1 MQITIKAHIGGDL
14 GVSGLGLGAQGLKGL
29 NSGTSSLGSSLDK
42 LSGTIDKLTSAL
54 TSMMFGG
61 ALSQGMGSGLA
72 QGRGAGN
79 QLGTSLNTF
88 GSGAQG
94 AGNVL
99 SKPQSGSDALSKMF
113 DKALDDLLGHDTVTK
128 LTNQSNQ
135 LANSLLN
142 ASQMT
147 QGNMNAFGSGL
158 NNALSSIL
166 GNGLGQAMGGF
177 SPLSLGAGGLQG
189 LNGAGAFNQL
199 GNAIGMG
206 VGQNAALNALG
217 NVSTHVDGNNR
228 HFVDKE
234 DRGLAKEIG
243 QFMDQYPEIFGKPQY
258 QKDGWSS
265 AKTDDKSWAN
275 ALSKPDDDGM
285 TGASMDKFRQ
295 ALGMIKSAVAGD
307 TGNTNLNLRGAG
319 GASLGID
326 AAVVGDKIANMSLGK
341 LANA

>member
-1 MQITIKAHIGGDL
+1 MQITIKAHIGTDL
-14 GVSGLGLGAQGLKGL
+14 GVVGLGLGNQGLKGL
-29 NSGTSSLGSSLDK
+29 NSAASSLGSSLDK
-42 LSGTIDKLTSAL
+42 LSGTLDKLTSAL
-54 TSMMFGG
+54 TSLMFGG
-61 ALSQGMGSGLA
+61 GTGAAQSGKNALSSAFSPQGNTAGGSNLLSTPKS
-72 QGRGAGN
+72 GN
-79 QLGTSLNTF
+79 
-88 GSGAQG
+88 
-94 AGNVL
+94 
-99 SKPQSGSDALSKMF
+99 DALSAMF

-128 LTNQSNQ
+128 LTNQTNQ

-147 QGNMNAFGSGL
+147 QGNMDAFGGGL

-166 GNGLGQAMGGF
+166 GNGLSQATGGF

-189 LNGAGAFNQL
+189 LSGAGAFSQL

-206 VGQNAALNALG
+206 VGQNSALHALS

-234 DRGLAKEIG
+234 DRALAKEVG
-243 QFMDQYPEIFGKPQY
+243 QLMDQYPDVFGKPQY

-265 AKTDDKSWAN
+265 PKTDDKSWAN

-295 ALGMIKSAVAGD
+295 ALGMVKSAVAGD
-307 TGNTNLNLRGAG
+307 TGNSNLSLRGAG

-326 AAVVGDKIANMSLGK
+326 AAVAGDKIASLALGK
-341 LANA
+341 LAS

>member
-14 GVSGLGLGAQGLKGL
+14 GVSGLGLGSQGLKGL
-29 NSGTSSLGSSLDK
+29 NAATSSLGSSVDK
-42 LSGTIDKLTSAL
+42 LSSTIDKLTSAL
-54 TSMMFGG
+54 TSMMFAG
-61 ALSQGMGSGLA
+61 AMAQGLGSGQK
-72 QGRGAGN
+72 QGLGAGN
-79 QLGTSLNTF
+79 QLGQSF
-88 GSGAQG
+88 GNGAQG
-94 AGNVL
+94 AGNLL
-99 SKPQSGSDALSKMF
+99 SPPKTGNDPLSQMFENALNN
-113 DKALDDLLGHDTVTK
+113 LLGKDTVDR
-128 LTNQSNQ
+128 LTNQGNQ
-135 LANSLLN
+135 MANAMLN

-147 QGNMNAFGSGL
+147 QGNMDAFGKGVG
-158 NNALSSIL
+158 NALSSIL
-166 GNGLGQAMGGF
+166 GNGLGQAMGGA
-177 SPLSLGAGGLQG
+177 SPLTLGAGGLQG
-189 LNGAGAFNQL
+189 LSGAGSFNQL

-206 VGQNAALNALG
+206 VGQNAALNALS

-265 AKTDDKSWAN
+265 AKTDDKSWAK

-326 AAVVGDKIANMSLGK
+326 AAVVGDKIANLALGK
-341 LANA
+341 LAHA

>member
-14 GVSGLGLGAQGLKGL
+14 GVAGPGLGSQGLKGL
-29 NSGTSSLGSSLDK
+29 NSATSSLGSRMDK
-42 LSGTIDKLTSAL
+42 LSSTIDKLTSAM
-54 TSMMFGG
+54 TAMMFASVMAQALG
-61 ALSQGMGSGLA
+61 AKQ
-72 QGRGAGN
+72 GAG
-79 QLGTSLNTF
+79 G
-88 GSGAQG
+88 GQG
-94 AGNVL
+94 AGNAT
-99 SKPQSGSDALSKMF
+99 SASGSDPLSDMF
-113 DKALDDLLGHDTVTK
+113 QKILNTLLGSST
-128 LTNQSNQ
+128 
-135 LANSLLN
+135 ANGMMKQGDQKSLLN
-142 ASQMT
+142 GNQMT
-147 QGNMNAFGSGL
+147 PDNMDAFSKGMG
-158 NNALSSIL
+158 NALSSIL
-166 GNGLGQAMGGF
+166 GNGLGQAMGGV
-177 SPLSLGAGGLQG
+177 SGLSLGAGGLQG
-189 LNGAGAFNQL
+189 LSGAGAFNQL

-206 VGQNAALNALG
+206 LGQNAALNALS

-234 DRGLAKEIG
+234 DRGLAKEVG

-258 QKDGWSS
+258 QKDNWSS
-265 AKTDDKSWAN
+265 AKTDDKSWAK

-326 AAVVGDKIANMSLGK
+326 AGVVGDKIANMALGK

>member
-14 GVSGLGLGAQGLKGL
+14 GIAGLGLGSQGLKGL
-29 NSGTSSLGSSLDK
+29 NTATSSLGSSLDK
-42 LSGTIDKLTSAL
+42 LSSTIDKLTSAM
-54 TSMMFGG
+54 TAMMFASVMAQALGSKGG
-61 ALSQGMGSGLA
+61 
-72 QGRGAGN
+72 
-79 QLGTSLNTF
+79 
-88 GSGAQG
+88 QG
-94 AGNVL
+94 AGNPA
-99 SKPQSGSDALSKMF
+99 SKSGSDPLSDMF
-113 DKALDDLLGHDTVTK
+113 DKVLSNLLGNNTANGLTK
-128 LTNQSNQ
+128 QGDQ
-135 LANSLLN
+135 MPQSLLN
-142 ASQMT
+142 GNQMT
-147 QGNMNAFGSGL
+147 PDNMDAFSKGMG
-158 NNALSSIL
+158 NALSSIL

-177 SPLSLGAGGLQG
+177 SGLSLGAGGLQG
-189 LNGAGAFNQL
+189 LSGAGAFNQL

-206 VGQNAALNALG
+206 VGQNAALNALS

-234 DRGLAKEIG
+234 DRGLAKEVG

-258 QKDGWSS
+258 QKDNWSS
-265 AKTDDKSWAN
+265 AKTDDKSWAK

-326 AAVVGDKIANMSLGK
+326 AGVVGDKIANMALGK

>member
-14 GVSGLGLGAQGLKGL
+14 GIAGLGLGSQGLKGL
-29 NSGTSSLGSSLDK
+29 NSGTPSLGSSMDK
-42 LSGTIDKLTSAL
+42 LSSTIDKLTSAM
-54 TSMMFGG
+54 TAMMFASVMAQALG
-61 ALSQGMGSGLA
+61 AK
-72 QGRGAGN
+72 
-79 QLGTSLNTF
+79 
-88 GSGAQG
+88 QG
-94 AGNVL
+94 AGNAT
-99 SKPQSGSDALSKMF
+99 SASGSDPLSDMF
-113 DKALDDLLGHDTVTK
+113 QKVLNTLLGNNT
-128 LTNQSNQ
+128 
-135 LANSLLN
+135 ANGMMKQGDQMPQSLLN
-142 ASQMT
+142 GNQMT
-147 QGNMNAFGSGL
+147 PDNMDAFGKGVG
-158 NNALSSIL
+158 NALSSIL

-177 SPLSLGAGGLQG
+177 SGLSLGAGGLQG
-189 LNGAGAFNQL
+189 LSGAGAFNQL

-206 VGQNAALNALG
+206 VGQNAALNALS

-234 DRGLAKEIG
+234 DRGLAKEVG

-258 QKDGWSS
+258 QKDNWSS
-265 AKTDDKSWAN
+265 AKTDDKSWAK

-326 AAVVGDKIANMSLGK
+326 AGVVGDKIANMALGK

>member
-29 NSGTSSLGSSLDK
+29 NAATSSLGSSVDK
-42 LSGTIDKLTSAL
+42 LSSTIDKLTSAL
-54 TSMMFGG
+54 TAMMFGG
-61 ALSQGMGSGLA
+61 SMAQGVGSS

-79 QLGTSLNTF
+79 ALGN
-88 GSGAQG
+88 
-94 AGNVL
+94 
-99 SKPQSGSDALSKMF
+99 SGSNLLSPSKSDNDPLSKMF
-113 DKALDDLLGHDTVTK
+113 EDALNDLLGADRVSRLK
-128 LTNQSNQ
+128 QQGNEMSN
-135 LANSLLN
+135 ALLN
-142 ASQMT
+142 SSQMT
-147 QGNMNAFGSGL
+147 PGNMNAFGSGV

-177 SPLSLGAGGLQG
+177 SPMTLGAGGLQG
-189 LNGAGAFNQL
+189 LSGAGSFNQL

-206 VGQNAALNALG
+206 VGQNAALNALS

-234 DRGLAKEIG
+234 DRGLAKEVG

-258 QKDGWSS
+258 QKDNWSS
-265 AKTDDKSWAN
+265 AKTDDKSWAK

-326 AAVVGDKIANMSLGK
+326 AGVVGDKIANMALGK

>member
-14 GVSGLGLGAQGLKGL
+14 GVAGLGLGSQGLKGL
-29 NSGTSSLGSSLDK
+29 NTATPSLGSSLDK
-42 LSGTIDKLTSAL
+42 LSSTIDKLTSAM
-54 TSMMFGG
+54 TAMMFASVMAQALG
-61 ALSQGMGSGLA
+61 AKQ
-72 QGRGAGN
+72 GAG
-79 QLGTSLNTF
+79 G
-88 GSGAQG
+88 GQG
-94 AGNVL
+94 AGNAA
-99 SKPQSGSDALSKMF
+99 SASGSDPLSDMF
-113 DKALDDLLGHDTVTK
+113 QKVFSNLLGNNTANGLTK
-128 LTNQSNQ
+128 QGDQ
-135 LANSLLN
+135 MPQSLLN
-142 ASQMT
+142 GNQMT
-147 QGNMNAFGSGL
+147 PDNMDAFSKGMG
-158 NNALSSIL
+158 NALSSIL
-166 GNGLGQAMGGF
+166 GNGLGQAMGGL
-177 SPLSLGAGGLQG
+177 SGLSLGAGGLQG
-189 LNGAGAFNQL
+189 LSGAGAFNQL

-206 VGQNAALNALG
+206 VGQNAALNALS

-234 DRGLAKEIG
+234 DRGLAKEVG

-258 QKDGWSS
+258 QKDNWSS
-265 AKTDDKSWAN
+265 AKTDDKSWAK

-326 AAVVGDKIANMSLGK
+326 AGVVGDKIANMALGK

>member
-29 NSGTSSLGSSLDK
+29 NAATSSLGSSVDK
-42 LSGTIDKLTSAL
+42 LSSTIDKLTSAL
-54 TSMMFGG
+54 TSMMFAG
-61 ALSQGMGSGLA
+61 ALTQGLGAGSKGL
-72 QGRGAGN
+72 GAGN
-79 QLGTSLNTF
+79 QLGQSF

-94 AGNVL
+94 ASNLL
-99 SKPQSGSDALSKMF
+99 SPPKSDSDALSKMF

-142 ASQMT
+142 GSQMT
-147 QGNMNAFGSGL
+147 QGNMDAFGSGVG
-158 NNALSSIL
+158 NALSSIL
-166 GNGLGQAMGGF
+166 GNGLGQTMGGS
-177 SPLSLGAGGLQG
+177 SPLTLGAGGLQG
-189 LNGAGAFNQL
+189 LSGAGSFNQL

-206 VGQNAALNALG
+206 VGQNAALNSLS

-265 AKTDDKSWAN
+265 AKTDDKSWAK

-326 AAVVGDKIANMSLGK
+326 AAVVGDKIANLALGK
-341 LANA
+341 LAHA

>member
-14 GVSGLGLGAQGLKGL
+14 GVAGLGLGSQGLKGL
-29 NSGTSSLGSSLDK
+29 NSATPSLGSSMDK
-42 LSGTIDKLTSAL
+42 LSSTIDKLTSAM
-54 TSMMFGG
+54 TAMMFASVMAQALG
-61 ALSQGMGSGLA
+61 AK
-72 QGRGAGN
+72 
-79 QLGTSLNTF
+79 
-88 GSGAQG
+88 QG
-94 AGNVL
+94 AGGGQGTGN
-99 SKPQSGSDALSKMF
+99 STSASGSDPLSDMF
-113 DKALDDLLGHDTVTK
+113 QKVLDTLLGNNT
-128 LTNQSNQ
+128 
-135 LANSLLN
+135 ANGMMKQGDQMPQSLLN
-142 ASQMT
+142 GNQMT
-147 QGNMNAFGSGL
+147 PDNMDAFSKGMG
-158 NNALSSIL
+158 NALSSIL

-177 SPLSLGAGGLQG
+177 SGLSLGAGGLQG
-189 LNGAGAFNQL
+189 LSGAGAFNQL

-206 VGQNAALNALG
+206 VGQSAALNALS

-234 DRGLAKEIG
+234 DRGLAKEVG

-258 QKDGWSS
+258 QKDSWSS
-265 AKTDDKSWAN
+265 AKTDDKSWAK

-326 AAVVGDKIANMSLGK
+326 AGVVGDKIANMALGK

>member
-14 GVSGLGLGAQGLKGL
+14 GVAGLGLGSQGLKGL
-29 NSGTSSLGSSLDK
+29 NTTTPSLGSSLDK
-42 LSGTIDKLTSAL
+42 LSSTIDKLTSAM
-54 TSMMFGG
+54 TAMMFASVMAQ
-61 ALSQGMGSGLA
+61 ALGTKQ
-72 QGRGAGN
+72 GAG
-79 QLGTSLNTF
+79 G
-88 GSGAQG
+88 GQG
-94 AGNVL
+94 AGNAA
-99 SKPQSGSDALSKMF
+99 SASGSDPLSDMF
-113 DKALDDLLGHDTVTK
+113 QKVLSNLLGNNTANGLTK
-128 LTNQSNQ
+128 QGDQ
-135 LANSLLN
+135 MPQSLLN
-142 ASQMT
+142 GNQMT
-147 QGNMNAFGSGL
+147 PDNMDAFSKGMG
-158 NNALSSIL
+158 NALSSIL
-166 GNGLGQAMGGF
+166 GNGLGQAMGGL
-177 SPLSLGAGGLQG
+177 SGLSLGAGGLQG
-189 LNGAGAFNQL
+189 LSGAGAFNQL

-206 VGQNAALNALG
+206 VGQNAALNALS

-234 DRGLAKEIG
+234 DRGLAKEVG

-258 QKDGWSS
+258 QKDNWSS
-265 AKTDDKSWAN
+265 AKTDDKSWAK

-326 AAVVGDKIANMSLGK
+326 AGVVGDKIANMALGK

>member
-14 GVSGLGLGAQGLKGL
+14 GVAGLGLGSQGLKGL
-29 NSGTSSLGSSLDK
+29 NTATPSLGSSLDK
-42 LSGTIDKLTSAL
+42 LSSTIDKLTSAM
-54 TSMMFGG
+54 TAMMFASVMAQALG
-61 ALSQGMGSGLA
+61 AKQ
-72 QGRGAGN
+72 GAG
-79 QLGTSLNTF
+79 G
-88 GSGAQG
+88 GQG
-94 AGNVL
+94 AGN
-99 SKPQSGSDALSKMF
+99 SASASGSDPLSDMF
-113 DKALDDLLGHDTVTK
+113 QKVLSNLLGNNTANGLTK
-128 LTNQSNQ
+128 QGDQ
-135 LANSLLN
+135 MPQSLLN
-142 ASQMT
+142 GNQMT
-147 QGNMNAFGSGL
+147 PDNMDAFSKGMG
-158 NNALSSIL
+158 NALSSIL
-166 GNGLGQAMGGF
+166 GNGLGQAMGGL
-177 SPLSLGAGGLQG
+177 SGLSLGAGGLQG
-189 LNGAGAFNQL
+189 LSGAGAFNQL

-206 VGQNAALNALG
+206 VGQNAALNALS

-234 DRGLAKEIG
+234 DRGLAKEVG

-258 QKDGWSS
+258 QKDNWSS
-265 AKTDDKSWAN
+265 AKTDDKSWAK

-326 AAVVGDKIANMSLGK
+326 AGVVGDKIANMALGK

>member
-14 GVSGLGLGAQGLKGL
+14 GVSGLGLGSQGLKGL
-29 NSGTSSLGSSLDK
+29 NSAASSLGSSVDK
-42 LSGTIDKLTSAL
+42 LSSTIDKLTSAL

-61 ALSQGMGSGLA
+61 AQGLGASSKGL
-72 QGRGAGN
+72 GMSN
-79 QLGTSLNTF
+79 QLGQSF
-88 GSGAQG
+88 GNGAQG
-94 AGNVL
+94 AGNLL
-99 SKPQSGSDALSKMF
+99 SMPQSGSDALSKMF

-147 QGNMNAFGSGL
+147 QGNMNAFGSGV

-166 GNGLGQAMGGF
+166 GNGLGQAMNGF
-177 SPLSLGAGGLQG
+177 SQPSLGAGGLQG
-189 LNGAGAFNQL
+189 LGGAGAFSQL

-206 VGQNAALNALG
+206 VGQNAALGALS

-234 DRGLAKEIG
+234 DRGMAKEIG

-258 QKDGWSS
+258 QKDNWSS
-265 AKTDDKSWAN
+265 AKTDDKSWAK

-295 ALGMIKSAVAGD
+295 AMGMIKSAVAGD

-326 AAVVGDKIANMSLGK
+326 AAVVGDKIANMALGK

>member
-14 GVSGLGLGAQGLKGL
+14 GIAGLGLGSQGLKGL
-29 NSGTSSLGSSLDK
+29 NSATPSLGSSMDK
-42 LSGTIDKLTSAL
+42 LSSTIDKLTSAM
-54 TSMMFGG
+54 TAMMFASVMAQALG
-61 ALSQGMGSGLA
+61 AKQ
-72 QGRGAGN
+72 GAG
-79 QLGTSLNTF
+79 G
-88 GSGAQG
+88 GQG
-94 AGNVL
+94 AGNAT
-99 SKPQSGSDALSKMF
+99 SASGSDPLSDMF
-113 DKALDDLLGHDTVTK
+113 QKVLNTLLGNST
-128 LTNQSNQ
+128 
-135 LANSLLN
+135 ANGMMKQGDQMPQSLLN
-142 ASQMT
+142 GNQMT
-147 QGNMNAFGSGL
+147 PDNMDAFGKGVG
-158 NNALSSIL
+158 NALSSIL

-177 SPLSLGAGGLQG
+177 SGLSLGAGGLQG
-189 LNGAGAFNQL
+189 LSGAGAFNQL

-206 VGQNAALNALG
+206 VGQNAALNALS

-234 DRGLAKEIG
+234 DRGLAKEVG

-258 QKDGWSS
+258 QKDNWSS
-265 AKTDDKSWAN
+265 AKTDDKSWAK

-326 AAVVGDKIANMSLGK
+326 AGVVGDKIANMALGK

>member
-14 GVSGLGLGAQGLKGL
+14 GMSNLGSTGLRHVG
-29 NSGTSSLGSSLDK
+29 SPLGSSVDK
-42 LSGTIDKLTSAL
+42 LSSSIDKLTSAL
-54 TSMMFGG
+54 TSLMFGS
-61 ALSQGMGSGLA
+61 ALMQGMGAGLMA
-72 QGRGAGN
+72 GRGAGN
-79 QLGTSLNTF
+79 QLGNPLGASFNTF

-94 AGNVL
+94 AGNLL

-135 LANSLLN
+135 LANKLLN

-147 QGNMNAFGSGL
+147 QSNMDAFGGGV

-189 LNGAGAFNQL
+189 LSGAGAFNQL

-206 VGQNAALNALG
+206 IGQNAALNALS

-243 QFMDQYPEIFGKPQY
+243 QFMDQYPEVFGKPQY
-258 QKDGWSS
+258 QKDNWNSPVN
-265 AKTDDKSWAN
+265 DDKSWAN

-295 ALGMIKSAVAGD
+295 AMGMIKSAVAGD

>member
-14 GVSGLGLGAQGLKGL
+14 GVAGLGLGSQGLKGL
-29 NSGTSSLGSSLDK
+29 NTATPSLGSSLDK
-42 LSGTIDKLTSAL
+42 LSSTIDKLTSAM
-54 TSMMFGG
+54 TAMMFASVMAQALG
-61 ALSQGMGSGLA
+61 AKQ
-72 QGRGAGN
+72 GAG
-79 QLGTSLNTF
+79 G
-88 GSGAQG
+88 GQG
-94 AGNVL
+94 AGNAA
-99 SKPQSGSDALSKMF
+99 SASGSDPLSDMF
-113 DKALDDLLGHDTVTK
+113 QKVLSNLLGNNTANGLTK
-128 LTNQSNQ
+128 QGDQ
-135 LANSLLN
+135 MPQSLLN
-142 ASQMT
+142 GNQMT
-147 QGNMNAFGSGL
+147 PDNMDAFSKGMD
-158 NNALSSIL
+158 NALSSIL

-177 SPLSLGAGGLQG
+177 SGLSLGAGGLQG
-189 LNGAGAFNQL
+189 LSGAGAFNQL

-206 VGQNAALNALG
+206 VGQNAALNALS

-234 DRGLAKEIG
+234 DRGLAKEVG

-258 QKDGWSS
+258 QKDNWSS
-265 AKTDDKSWAN
+265 AKTDDKSWAK

-326 AAVVGDKIANMSLGK
+326 AGVVGDKIANMALGK

>member
-14 GVSGLGLGAQGLKGL
+14 GIAGLGLGSQGLKGL
-29 NSGTSSLGSSLDK
+29 NSGTPSLGSSMDK
-42 LSGTIDKLTSAL
+42 LSSTIDKLTSAM
-54 TSMMFGG
+54 TAMMFASVMAQALG
-61 ALSQGMGSGLA
+61 AKQ
-72 QGRGAGN
+72 GAG
-79 QLGTSLNTF
+79 G
-88 GSGAQG
+88 GQG
-94 AGNVL
+94 AGNAT
-99 SKPQSGSDALSKMF
+99 SASGSDPLSDMF
-113 DKALDDLLGHDTVTK
+113 QKVLNTLLGNNT
-128 LTNQSNQ
+128 
-135 LANSLLN
+135 ANGMMKQGDQMPQSLLN
-142 ASQMT
+142 GNQMT
-147 QGNMNAFGSGL
+147 PDNMDAFGKGMG
-158 NNALSSIL
+158 NALSSIL
-166 GNGLGQAMGGF
+166 GNGLGQAMGGV
-177 SPLSLGAGGLQG
+177 SGLSLGAGCLQG
-189 LNGAGAFNQL
+189 LSGAGAFNQL

-206 VGQNAALNALG
+206 VGQNAALNALS

-234 DRGLAKEIG
+234 DRGLAKEVG

-258 QKDGWSS
+258 QKDNWSS
-265 AKTDDKSWAN
+265 AKTDDKSWAK

-326 AAVVGDKIANMSLGK
+326 AGVVGDKIANMALGK

>member
-14 GVSGLGLGAQGLKGL
+14 GIAGLGLGSQGLKGL
-29 NSGTSSLGSSLDK
+29 NSTTPSLGSSMDK
-42 LSGTIDKLTSAL
+42 LSSTIDKLTSAM
-54 TSMMFGG
+54 TAMMFASVMAQALG
-61 ALSQGMGSGLA
+61 AKQGAGSG
-72 QGRGAGN
+72 
-79 QLGTSLNTF
+79 
-88 GSGAQG
+88 QG
-94 AGNVL
+94 AGNAT
-99 SKPQSGSDALSKMF
+99 SASGSDPLSDMF
-113 DKALDDLLGHDTVTK
+113 QKVLNTLLGNST
-128 LTNQSNQ
+128 
-135 LANSLLN
+135 ANGMMKQGDQMPQSLLN
-142 ASQMT
+142 GNQMT
-147 QGNMNAFGSGL
+147 PDNMDAFGKGVG
-158 NNALSSIL
+158 NALSSIL
-166 GNGLGQAMGGF
+166 GNGLGQAMGGV
-177 SPLSLGAGGLQG
+177 SGLSLGAGGLQG
-189 LNGAGAFNQL
+189 LSGAGAFNQL

-206 VGQNAALNALG
+206 VGQNAALNALS

-234 DRGLAKEIG
+234 DRGLAKEVG

-258 QKDGWSS
+258 QKDNWSS
-265 AKTDDKSWAN
+265 AKTDDKSWAK

-326 AAVVGDKIANMSLGK
+326 AGVVGDKIANMALGK

>member
-14 GVSGLGLGAQGLKGL
+14 GIAGLGLGSQGLKGL
-29 NSGTSSLGSSLDK
+29 NSATPSLGSSMDK
-42 LSGTIDKLTSAL
+42 LSSTIDKLTSAM
-54 TSMMFGG
+54 TAMMFASVMAQALG
-61 ALSQGMGSGLA
+61 AKQ
-72 QGRGAGN
+72 GAG
-79 QLGTSLNTF
+79 G
-88 GSGAQG
+88 GQG
-94 AGNVL
+94 AGNAT
-99 SKPQSGSDALSKMF
+99 SASGSDPLSDMF
-113 DKALDDLLGHDTVTK
+113 QKVLNTLLGNNT
-128 LTNQSNQ
+128 
-135 LANSLLN
+135 ANGMMKQGDQMPQSLLN
-142 ASQMT
+142 GNQMT
-147 QGNMNAFGSGL
+147 PDNMDAFGKGVG
-158 NNALSSIL
+158 NALSSIL
-166 GNGLGQAMGGF
+166 GNGLGQAMGGV
-177 SPLSLGAGGLQG
+177 SGLSLGAGGLQG
-189 LNGAGAFNQL
+189 LSGAGAFNQL

-206 VGQNAALNALG
+206 VGQNAALNALS

-234 DRGLAKEIG
+234 DRGLAKEVG

-258 QKDGWSS
+258 QKDNWSS
-265 AKTDDKSWAN
+265 AKTDDKSWAK

-326 AAVVGDKIANMSLGK
+326 AGVVGDKIANMALGK

>member
-29 NSGTSSLGSSLDK
+29 NSAASSLGSSVDK
-42 LSGTIDKLTSAL
+42 LSSTIDKLTSAL

-61 ALSQGMGSGLA
+61 ALA
-72 QGRGAGN
+72 QGLGASSKGLGMSN
-79 QLGTSLNTF
+79 QLGQSF
-88 GSGAQG
+88 GNGAQG
-94 AGNVL
+94 ASNLL
-99 SKPQSGSDALSKMF
+99 SVPKSGGDALSKMF

-135 LANSLLN
+135 LANSMLN

-147 QGNMNAFGSGL
+147 QGNMNAFGSGV

-166 GNGLGQAMGGF
+166 GNGLGQSMSGF
-177 SPLSLGAGGLQG
+177 SQPSLGAGGLQG
-189 LNGAGAFNQL
+189 LSGAGAFNQL

-206 VGQNAALNALG
+206 VGQNAALSALS

-234 DRGLAKEIG
+234 DRGMAKEIG
-243 QFMDQYPEIFGKPQY
+243 QFMDQYPEIFGKPEY

-265 AKTDDKSWAN
+265 PKTDDKSWAK

-295 ALGMIKSAVAGD
+295 AMGMIKSAVAGD

>member
-14 GVSGLGLGAQGLKGL
+14 GIAGLGLGSQGLKGL
-29 NSGTSSLGSSLDK
+29 NSGTPSLGSSMDK
-42 LSGTIDKLTSAL
+42 LSSTIDKLTSAM
-54 TSMMFGG
+54 TAMMFASVMAQ
-61 ALSQGMGSGLA
+61 ALGVKQ
-72 QGRGAGN
+72 GAG
-79 QLGTSLNTF
+79 G
-88 GSGAQG
+88 GQG
-94 AGNVL
+94 AGNAT
-99 SKPQSGSDALSKMF
+99 SASGSDPLSDMF
-113 DKALDDLLGHDTVTK
+113 QKVLNTLLGNST
-128 LTNQSNQ
+128 
-135 LANSLLN
+135 ANGMMKQGDQMPQSLLN
-142 ASQMT
+142 GNQMT
-147 QGNMNAFGSGL
+147 PDNMDAFSKGVG
-158 NNALSSIL
+158 NALSSIL
-166 GNGLGQAMGGF
+166 GNGLGQAMGGV
-177 SPLSLGAGGLQG
+177 SGLSLGAGGLQG
-189 LNGAGAFNQL
+189 LSGAGAFNQL

-206 VGQNAALNALG
+206 VGQNAALNALS

-234 DRGLAKEIG
+234 DRGLAKEVG

-258 QKDGWSS
+258 QKDNWSS
-265 AKTDDKSWAN
+265 AKTDDKSWAR

-326 AAVVGDKIANMSLGK
+326 AGVVGDKIANMALGK

>member
-14 GVSGLGLGAQGLKGL
+14 GVAGLGLGSQGLKGL
-29 NSGTSSLGSSLDK
+29 NTATPSLGSSLDK
-42 LSGTIDKLTSAL
+42 LSSTIDKLTSAM
-54 TSMMFGG
+54 TAMMFASVMAQALG
-61 ALSQGMGSGLA
+61 AKQ
-72 QGRGAGN
+72 GAG
-79 QLGTSLNTF
+79 G
-88 GSGAQG
+88 GQG
-94 AGNVL
+94 AGNAA
-99 SKPQSGSDALSKMF
+99 SASGSDPLSDMF
-113 DKALDDLLGHDTVTK
+113 QKVLSNLLGNNTANGLTK
-128 LTNQSNQ
+128 QGDQ
-135 LANSLLN
+135 MPQSLLN
-142 ASQMT
+142 GNQMT
-147 QGNMNAFGSGL
+147 PDNMDAFSKGMG
-158 NNALSSIL
+158 NALSSIL
-166 GNGLGQAMGGF
+166 GNGLGQAMGGL
-177 SPLSLGAGGLQG
+177 SGLSLGAGGLQG
-189 LNGAGAFNQL
+189 LSGAGAFNQL

-206 VGQNAALNALG
+206 VGQNAALNALS

-234 DRGLAKEIG
+234 DRGLAKEVG

-258 QKDGWSS
+258 QKDNWSS
-265 AKTDDKSWAN
+265 AKTDDKSWAK

-326 AAVVGDKIANMSLGK
+326 AGVVGDKIANMALGK

>member
-14 GVSGLGLGAQGLKGL
+14 GLAGLGQGAQGLKGL
-29 NSGTSSLGSSLDK
+29 NSAASSLGSSLDK

-61 ALSQGMGSGLA
+61 ALTQGLGAGSKGL
-72 QGRGAGN
+72 GAGN
-79 QLGTSLNTF
+79 QLGQSF
-88 GSGAQG
+88 GNGAQG
-94 AGNVL
+94 ANSLLSPPKSGN
-99 SKPQSGSDALSKMF
+99 DALSNMF

-142 ASQMT
+142 GSQMT
-147 QGNMNAFGSGL
+147 QGNMDAFGSGVG
-158 NNALSSIL
+158 NALSSIL
-166 GNGLGQAMGGF
+166 GNGLGQATNGF

-189 LNGAGAFNQL
+189 LSSAGSFNQL

-206 VGQNAALNALG
+206 VGQNAALNSLS

-234 DRGLAKEIG
+234 DRGMAKEIG

-258 QKDGWSS
+258 QKDGSS
-265 AKTDDKSWAN
+265 SVKTDDKSWAK

-295 ALGMIKSAVAGD
+295 ALGVIKSAVAGD

-326 AAVVGDKIANMSLGK
+326 AAVVGDKIANMALGK

>member
-14 GVSGLGLGAQGLKGL
+14 GIAGLGLGSQGLKGL
-29 NSGTSSLGSSLDK
+29 NSGTPSLGSSMDK
-42 LSGTIDKLTSAL
+42 LSSTIDKLTSAM
-54 TSMMFGG
+54 TAMMFASVMAQALG
-61 ALSQGMGSGLA
+61 AKQ
-72 QGRGAGN
+72 GAG
-79 QLGTSLNTF
+79 G
-88 GSGAQG
+88 GQG
-94 AGNVL
+94 AGNAT
-99 SKPQSGSDALSKMF
+99 SASGSDPLSDMF
-113 DKALDDLLGHDTVTK
+113 QKVLNTLLGNST
-128 LTNQSNQ
+128 
-135 LANSLLN
+135 ANGMMKQGDQMPQSLLSGN
-142 ASQMT
+142 QMT
-147 QGNMNAFGSGL
+147 PDNMDAFSKGMG
-158 NNALSSIL
+158 NALSSIM
-166 GNGLGQAMGGF
+166 GNGLGQAMGGV
-177 SPLSLGAGGLQG
+177 SGLSLGAGGLQG
-189 LNGAGAFNQL
+189 LSGAGAFNQL
-199 GNAIGMG
+199 GSAIGMG
-206 VGQNAALNALG
+206 VGQNAALNALS

-234 DRGLAKEIG
+234 DRGLAKEVG

-258 QKDGWSS
+258 QKDNWSS

-326 AAVVGDKIANMSLGK
+326 AGVVGDKIANMALGK

>member
-14 GVSGLGLGAQGLKGL
+14 GIAGLGLGSQGLKGL
-29 NSGTSSLGSSLDK
+29 NTATSSLGSSLDK
-42 LSGTIDKLTSAL
+42 LSSTIDKLTSAM
-54 TSMMFGG
+54 TAMMFASVMAQALG
-61 ALSQGMGSGLA
+61 AKQ
-72 QGRGAGN
+72 GAG
-79 QLGTSLNTF
+79 G
-88 GSGAQG
+88 GQG
-94 AGNVL
+94 AGNAA
-99 SKPQSGSDALSKMF
+99 SASGSDPLSDMF
-113 DKALDDLLGHDTVTK
+113 QKVLSNLLGNNTANGLTK
-128 LTNQSNQ
+128 QGDQ
-135 LANSLLN
+135 MPQSLLN
-142 ASQMT
+142 GNQMT
-147 QGNMNAFGSGL
+147 PDNMDAFSKGMG
-158 NNALSSIL
+158 NALSSIL

-177 SPLSLGAGGLQG
+177 SGLSLGAGGLQG
-189 LNGAGAFNQL
+189 LSGAGAFNQL

-206 VGQNAALNALG
+206 VGQNAALNALS

-234 DRGLAKEIG
+234 DRGLAKEVG

-258 QKDGWSS
+258 QKDNWSS
-265 AKTDDKSWAN
+265 AKTDDKSWAK

-326 AAVVGDKIANMSLGK
+326 AGVVGDKIANMALGK